1 MPAQESSSTWLGRN
15 WPWAA
20 VAAAVALAGLL
31 WTVSG
36 RSRDETPGEM
46 LQELRRA
53 AREREVARMVAGL
66 EGVRSA
72 DILLRERNGGSPA
85 GASVTLELAAGHVLG
100 PETASA
106 VAGLVASSVP
116 GLDPAEIVV
125 VDARDP
131 ARTHR
136 LAPDADVAHEGAAV
150 LRLRAQVERALA
162 EKIRGLFAGMQIECV
177 AVVSAELDLD
187 SIEERLVEIDPKDRG
202 EFVVREETA
211 MRDRGSATVGTPSAL
226 SGASPARRGAVAN
239 RPASLSPSA
248 ARAGSPVETRTRE
261 FEIGRLT
268 SEITRRPRG
277 LADVN
282 ASVVIFDRVRQAAD
296 GSWEYD
302 RDVGS
307 DENVKKYTQLVARAL
322 GLDPEQEGHVALQ
335 YMPSPWLAP
344 PEAAV
349 AGRGPG
355 AAGYLAI
362 AALVVA
368 GAVVAYAAQRSFAR
382 RTGAAAA
389 EAERPQEEPW
399 LRPPAELPVRE
410 LRLEATRAAS
420 EDTERAAAILHR
432 WIARE
437 GVS

>member
-20 VAAAVALAGLL
+20 GAAAVALAGLL
-31 WTVSG
+31 WAVSG
-36 RSRDETPGEM
+36 RARTQTPGEM

-53 AREREVARMVAGL
+53 AREREIARMVAGL
-66 EGVRSA
+66 EGVASA
-72 DILLRERNGGSPA
+72 DILLRERSNGSPA
-85 GASVTLELAAGHVLG
+85 GASVTLEMASGGVLG

-106 VAGLVASSVP
+106 VAGLVASAVP
-116 GLDPAEIVV
+116 GLDPAGIVV

-131 ARTHR
+131 GRTHR
-136 LAPDADVAHEGAAV
+136 LAPDADVACDGAAV

-162 EKIRGLFAGMQIECV
+162 GKIRGLFAGMQIECV
-177 AVVSAELDLD
+177 AVVSAELDLN
-187 SIEERLVEIDPKDRG
+187 SIEERLVEIDPNDKG
-202 EFVVREETA
+202 EFVVREEREVRA
-211 MRDRGSATVGTPSAL
+211 RGSAAARTPSAL
-226 SGASPARRGAVAN
+226 SGAGRGGAVAN
-239 RPASLSPSA
+239 RPAALSPA
-248 ARAGSPVETRTRE
+248 AAAAPAGSPVETRTRE

-302 RDVGS
+302 RTVGS
-307 DENVKKYTQLVARAL
+307 NENVERYTQLVARAL
-322 GLDPEQEGHVALQ
+322 GLDTEQEGRIVLQ
-335 YMPSPWLAP
+335 YMPSPWRAP

-362 AALVVA
+362 AALVAA
-368 GAVVAYAAQRSFAR
+368 GAVVAYAAQIA
-382 RTGAAAA
+382 GG
-389 EAERPQEEPW
+389 
-399 LRPPAELPVRE
+399 
-410 LRLEATRAAS
+410 RAGSA
-420 EDTERAAAILHR
+420 LM
-432 WIARE
+432 
-437 GVS
+437 